1 MEKYI
6 EEIRTLVIEGEDEE
20 IEQAIDEAIDKGV
33 LPQVIVSQALIE
45 AMNIVGPMMATGE
58 LFVPEVLMSAQTM
71 QLGMKHIKPLLKDGE
86 VENIGR
92 IVIGTVEGDLHDI
105 GKDLV
110 AMLLESSGFEV
121 ENIGIDQPA
130 SVFLEA
136 GKNADIIGISA
147 LLTTTMPAMRD
158 TVKLLKESEIKAKI
172 IVGGAPVS
180 QEYAEEIGADGYAE
194 DAAAAVMFCKS
205 LLSSR
210 K

>member
-33 LPQVIVSQALIE
+33 LPQAIVSQALIE

-205 LLSSR
+205 LLS
-210 K
+210 